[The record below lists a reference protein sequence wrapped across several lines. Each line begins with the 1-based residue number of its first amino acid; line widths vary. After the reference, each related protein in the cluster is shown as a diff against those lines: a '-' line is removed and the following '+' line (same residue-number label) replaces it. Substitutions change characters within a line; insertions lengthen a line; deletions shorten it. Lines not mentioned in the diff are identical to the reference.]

1 MEISVIA
8 SGSNG
13 NCCLVEDKN
22 SSILIDA
29 GKSMK
34 EIDFRMSNLG
44 KSLEN
49 VDGIV
54 LTHSHS
60 DHLAGIG
67 PISRRYN
74 IPVYATKEVYGLCN
88 GGLGNVNLKHFSL
101 NSRFKIKNIEIK
113 PVNTSHDVPSCGFV
127 MGKFG
132 LFTDTG
138 IVTNQMGCAIKK
150 MKGVLIESNHDID
163 MLMNGSY
170 PAFLKQRILSDS
182 GHLSNIHASSF
193 VHEKGHN
200 LSWALLGHL
209 SANNNTIDKA
219 KESFEVIVKRKIDY
233 SVLSRDKESG
243 SWVL

>member
-29 GKSMK
+29 GKSMR
-34 EIDFRMSNLG
+34 EIDFRMSNFG

-67 PISRRYN
+67 PISRKYN
-74 IPVYATKEVYGLCN
+74 LPVYATKEVYDLCN
-88 GGLGNVNLKHFSL
+88 GGLGKINLKHFSL
-101 NSRFKIKNIEIK
+101 DYSFKIKNIEIK

-127 MGKFG
+127 IGKFG

-138 IVTNQMGCAIKK
+138 IVTNQMSCAIKK
-150 MKGVLIESNHDID
+150 LKGVLIESNHDID
-163 MLMNGSY
+163 MLINGSY
-170 PAFLKQRILSDS
+170 PAFLKQRILSDN

-193 VHEKGHN
+193 VQKGGFN
-200 LSWALLGHL
+200 LNWALLGHL
-209 SANNNTIDKA
+209 SANNNTVNKA
-219 KESFEVIVKRKIDY
+219 KGCFESIVKRKLDY